1 MMTRPASSSRNVVS
15 KIGAVSALGLL
26 LCMACVG
33 GGAGPAPVTAQAG
46 DSPSAVA
53 KEEPAAPVP
62 AGPKFSVQQKPTP
75 QKVEITEPP
84 APEKPS
90 GNPLLGAKLFVD
102 DEAAAYSYA
111 QSFRVKDPEKAKIL
125 DRIAKEPQAF
135 WLGDWNADIFRTTQH
150 FVNRAV
156 KQGTVPVMVAY
167 NIPHRDCGQYSKG
180 GSSAKEEYQEW
191 IRRLAMGIGERAAVV
206 VLEPDA
212 LGHIQECLT
221 KEQIEER
228 FALIKDAVRVLRQN
242 PNTVVYIDAGHAR
255 WVKVP
260 DMAAR
265 LKKAGIADAH
275 GFALNVSN
283 YVSTEENT
291 EYGKK
296 LSEAVGGAHFVI
308 DTSRNGNGA
317 ADGDAWCNPAGRK
330 IGQAPTT
337 QTNDPLVDAYLW
349 LKRPGES
356 DGTCNGG
363 PEAGKFWLEKAIE
376 LAR

>member
-1 MMTRPASSSRNVVS
+1 MVTRMALSSWNVLARYSV
-15 KIGAVSALGLL
+15 VCVALGAAI
-26 LCMACVG
+26 ACAGGG
-33 GGAGPAPVTAQAG
+33 GGAPPVTAQANT
-46 DSPSAVA
+46 PAEA
-53 KEEPAAPVP
+53 PAEEKPAAVVP
-62 AGPKFSVQQKPTP
+62 SGPKFAVQEERTP
-75 QKVEITEPP
+75 DKVEITDPPEPP
-84 APEKPS
+84 KPS
-90 GNPLLGAKLFVD
+90 GNPLVGAKLFVD

-111 QSFRVKDPEKAKIL
+111 ESFRAKDPEKAKLL
-125 DRIAKEPQAF
+125 DKIAQQPQAF
-135 WLGDWNADIFRTTQH
+135 WLGDWNSDIFRTTQH

-156 KQGTVPVMVAY
+156 KQGTVPVMLAY
-167 NIPHRDCGQYSKG
+167 NIPHRDCGQHSKG
-180 GSSAKEEYQEW
+180 GSAAKAEYQEW
-191 IRRLAMGIGERAAVV
+191 IRRVALGIGERAAVI

-228 FALIKDAVRVLRQN
+228 FFLIKDAVRVLRQN

-260 DMAAR
+260 QMAER

-308 DTSRNGNGA
+308 DTSRNGAGP
-317 ADGDAWCNPAGRK
+317 ADGDAWCNPSGRK
-330 IGQAPTT
+330 IGTAPTT
-337 QTNDPLVDAYLW
+337 DTGEPLVDAYLW

-363 PEAGKFWLEKAIE
+363 PEAGKFWLENALE

>member
-1 MMTRPASSSRNVVS
+1 MLTRTPSSFRKTLVRSSLLALV
-15 KIGAVSALGLL
+15 IGSSV
-26 LCMACVG
+26 ACG
-33 GGAGPAPVTAQAG
+33 GGSGAPPVTAQS
-46 DSPSAVA
+46 DSTP
-53 KEEPAAPVP
+53 EPAAADAKPAPVVP
-62 AGPKFSVQQKPTP
+62 SGPQFAVQEKPTP
-75 QKVEITEPP
+75 EKVDITDPPEPP
-84 APEKPS
+84 KPS
-90 GNPLLGAKLFVD
+90 GNPLVGAKLFVD
-102 DEAAAYSYA
+102 DEGAAYSYA
-111 QSFRVKDPEKAKIL
+111 ESFRVKDPDKAKLL
-125 DRIAKEPQAF
+125 DRIGQQPQAF

-156 KQGTVPVMVAY
+156 KQGTVPVMLAY
-167 NIPHRDCGQYSKG
+167 NIPHRDCGQHSKG
-180 GSSAKEEYQEW
+180 GSAAKAEYQEW
-191 IRRLAMGIGERAAVV
+191 IRRVALGIGERAAVI

-221 KEQIEER
+221 KPQIEER

-260 DMAAR
+260 DMAER

-283 YVSTEENT
+283 YVSSEENT

-308 DTSRNGNGA
+308 DTSRNGAGPA
-317 ADGDAWCNPAGRK
+317 EKDAWCNPPGRK
-330 IGQAPTT
+330 IGTAPTT
-337 QTNDPLVDAYLW
+337 ETGEALVDAYLW

-363 PEAGKFWLEKAIE
+363 PEAGKFWLEKALE
-376 LAR
+376 LARQ